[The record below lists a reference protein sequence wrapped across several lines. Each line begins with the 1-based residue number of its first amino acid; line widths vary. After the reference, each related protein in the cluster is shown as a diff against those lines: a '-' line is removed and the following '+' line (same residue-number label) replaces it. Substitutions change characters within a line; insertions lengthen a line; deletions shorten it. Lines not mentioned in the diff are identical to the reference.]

1 MLVRDIMSSPAITV
15 TTETHIPEV
24 ARLLRAHQIS
34 GMPVLDAV
42 GNLVGIVTDHDLILR
57 NAPVREPRYFA
68 LLSGYIPLSLEEHR
82 HYKEQLRH
90 TMAVTAGDMTEPG
103 IATVAPETPLEQA
116 LELMLD
122 PKVTML
128 PVLDGGEV
136 VGVVTRTDLVRL
148 IEQLEGA
155 VDPDAALA
163 KAGAA
168 PVLAGL
174 AEVILYVQD
183 MGASVRFYRNQLGLR
198 VIEPGD
204 LDDYSGES
212 WVVFDTGA
220 AKLALHAGSERRLGE
235 DTPMIGFAVADIA
248 AARQVLIE
256 RGVEVGE
263 PFEAAPGVLVCH
275 CHDPEGHPIALEQR

>member
-15 TTETHIPEV
+15 TTDTHIPEV
-24 ARLLRAHQIS
+24 ARMLRAHQIS
-34 GMPVLDAV
+34 GMPVLDST
-42 GNLVGIVTDHDLILR
+42 GRLVGIVTDHDLILR

-68 LLSGYIPLSLEEHR
+68 LLSGYIPLNLEEHR

-90 TMAVTAGDMTEPG
+90 TMAVTAGDMIEPG
-103 IATVAPETPLEQA
+103 IPTVAPDTPLEHA

-128 PVLDGGEV
+128 PVLDGGKV

-155 VDPDAALA
+155 VDPEAALA
-163 KAGAA
+163 KVSAA

-174 AEVILYVQD
+174 AEVILYVQE
-183 MGASVRFYRNQLGLR
+183 MSAAVHFYRDQLGLR
-198 VIEPGD
+198 VLEPAD
-204 LDDYSGES
+204 MDDYNDES

-220 AKLALHAGSERRLGE
+220 AKLALHDGGERRLGG
-235 DTPMIGFAVADIA
+235 DTPMIGFAVADITA
-248 AARQVLIE
+248 VRQVLIE
-256 RGVEVGE
+256 RGVDVGE
-263 PFEAAPGVLVCH
+263 PFEAAPGVIVCH
-275 CHDPEGHPIALEQR
+275 LHDPEGHPIALEQR

>member
-15 TTETHIPEV
+15 TTDTHIPEV
-24 ARLLRAHQIS
+24 ARMLRAHQIS
-34 GMPVLDAV
+34 GMPVLDST
-42 GNLVGIVTDHDLILR
+42 GRLVGIVTDHDLILR

-68 LLSGYIPLSLEEHR
+68 LLSGYIPLNLEEHR

-90 TMAVTAGDMTEPG
+90 TMAVTAGDMIEPG
-103 IATVAPETPLEQA
+103 IPTVAPDTPLEHA

-155 VDPDAALA
+155 VDPEAALA
-163 KAGAA
+163 KVSAA

-174 AEVILYVQD
+174 AEVILYVQE
-183 MGASVRFYRNQLGLR
+183 MGAAVHFYRDQLGLR
-198 VIEPGD
+198 VLEPAD
-204 LDDYSGES
+204 MDDYNDES

-220 AKLALHAGSERRLGE
+220 AKLALHDGGERRLGG

-248 AARQVLIE
+248 AVRQVLIE
-256 RGVEVGE
+256 RGVNVGE
-263 PFEAAPGVLVCH
+263 PFEAAPGVIVCH
-275 CHDPEGHPIALEQR
+275 LHDPEGHPIALEQR

>member
-1 MLVRDIMSSPAITV
+1 MRVRDIMSSPAITV
-15 TTETHIPEV
+15 TTNTHIPEV
-24 ARLLRAHQIS
+24 ARILRAHQIS
-34 GMPVLDAV
+34 GMPVLDES
-42 GNLVGIVTDHDLILR
+42 GGLVGIVTDHDLILR

-68 LLSGYIPLSLEEHR
+68 LLSGYIPLNLEEHR

-103 IATVAPETPLEQA
+103 IPTVAPDTPLEHA

-155 VDPDAALA
+155 VEPEAVLE
-163 KAGAA
+163 KAELA

-174 AEVILYVQD
+174 AEVILYVQE
-183 MGASVRFYRNQLGLR
+183 MGAMVHFYRDKLGLR
-198 VIEPGD
+198 VLEPAD
-204 LDDYSGES
+204 LEEYSEES

-220 AKLALHAGSERRLGE
+220 AKLALHDGGKRRLGE
-235 DTPMIGFAVADIA
+235 DTPQIVFAVADIE
-248 AARQVLIE
+248 AARQVLIG
-256 RGVEVGE
+256 RGVEVDE
-263 PFEAAPGVLVCH
+263 PFEAAPGVTVCH
-275 CHDPEGHPIALEQR
+275 LRDPEGHPIALEQR